1 MRHKPVFLILS
12 FLTFVF
18 LSFGSD
24 NDERLLDKVAIV
36 VNGKPI
42 LESEI
47 ELARQWFGIKDR
59 KEAAKRLI
67 EQVIV
72 SEIAEKAGIHVS
84 GEEIEE
90 AIDKLAKANGFLT
103 SSQFEEKLKQQG
115 IIIPEFKAL
124 IKREIMNA
132 KFIQIYLR
140 KNLFKGISEGKLE
153 KVRIIRILYLKKDS
167 PDFKEK
173 YRAVKSSLGKEPFD
187 KLAKDYS
194 DDRLT
199 ADKGGLLGEVKKGD
213 LFSKLDKAIWSHKVG
228 DIFKVDTE
236 NGVYFVKIEKE
247 EEKVTV
253 VPITGK
259 NIQKKLKKEFDIF
272 LKKAKENT
280 VIEYLDKSLM

>member
-1 MRHKPVFLILS
+1 VRHKPVFLILS

>member
-67 EQVIV
+67 EQIIV
-72 SEIAEKAGIHVS
+72 SEIAEKAGVHVS

>member
-1 MRHKPVFLILS
+1 MRHKFAFIFLS
-12 FLTFVF
+12 FLSFIF
-18 LSFGSD
+18 LSYGKD
-24 NDERLLDKVAIV
+24 NDIKLLDKVAIV

-47 ELARQWFGIKDR
+47 ELAKQWFGIQDR
-59 KEAAKRLI
+59 KNAAKRLI
-67 EQVIV
+67 DQFIV

-84 GEEIEE
+84 GKEIEK
-90 AIDKLAKANGFLT
+90 AIDKLAKANGFLNAA
-103 SSQFEEKLKQQG
+103 QFEEKLKEQG

-153 KVRIIRILYLKKDS
+153 KVRTIRILYLKKDS

-173 YRAVKSSLGKEPFD
+173 YTAVKNSLGKEPFD
-187 KLAKDYS
+187 KLAKEYS
-194 DDRLT
+194 DDKLT

-247 EEKVTV
+247 EEKVSV
-253 VPITGK
+253 VPITGE
-259 NIQKKLKKEFDIF
+259 NIQKKLKKEFDMF
-272 LKKAKENT
+272 LKKAKENM